1 VSGARLVTLRDEMRP
16 REPLNAPSRSGA
28 PRLRW
33 LRIAGLALGSL
44 LLAAA
49 AACAS
54 ARLGPLCADRLAALL
69 PERLEL
75 EGVTV
80 ELTPAR
86 TRLYL
91 DGTTLVAELAV
102 REVRA
107 LDGAL
112 RLEPFTLRLRHPLAA
127 VLGGQVTPTRVE
139 LDAPRITV
147 GLAELEVSPPWREGP
162 GPAPAELAA
171 GIQRVLEQLT
181 HLRQT
186 PELLVRGASLRV
198 LREGRAVGALDDV
211 WLSAS
216 LGPQGLRAAV
226 LPGGALAGQALFVS
240 RARPD
245 AATDLTLSLDDL
257 VASSLAEVGLPS
269 LSESAISLS
278 GALEAS
284 LDRRLGLAAV
294 DFSLEADAADLPLPE
309 PFSRRL
315 ALDSAHVEGR
325 FEPAS
330 SRLQLDGIELHAL
343 GSRFEGAAVLGRS
356 GEGLQLRVRTAQ
368 LTPAALEAAWPRHLE
383 PSVRAWFLEGVR
395 ARFSDVTLEAA
406 LTREELAAG
415 RFSEERVAL
424 DFGFDGAEVRFAR
437 TMSPLVKARGR
448 GRLTPGRL
456 ELSIATGELG
466 GLSAAGSLSIPSFAR
481 ERAHVVWSGSL
492 EGPLPRALA
501 LLDQPPLGLARA
513 AGISPSDAGGDVL
526 AQLRLKLPL
535 GRALRREDLD
545 YRAEVALREASLPR
559 LGGRYSLAHG
569 ALALRVDPRALV
581 ARGRAQLNGVP
592 VELEWREPLL
602 PGGVEPRRLRLRAS
616 LDEAGRR
623 AFALPTWSWLEGP
636 VRVDVAVTEPR
647 GGTRSLE
654 AQLELDPATVTF
666 PVIGWKKPPGT
677 PAQVKLQARER
688 VDGGLTIARLELRA
702 ATMRLDGRVEVR
714 PDGELER
721 ATLDRIES
729 GENRFSAV
737 VSRRGP
743 GVQHVAVTGARLD
756 LRAALGFDEVPT
768 AVAPPPRPPRLG
780 PRPGDPVWLF
790 TASLDRVRVTQSL
803 ILRDVSARGRAG
815 PQRVEELRTQARLP
829 GRSHLRLTMQPSA
842 RGRSLSV
849 EAGDAGQLISALGIY
864 NNVSGGSLELTGELR
879 DDLAEQPFDGR
890 ARLGGFRL
898 RQAPTL
904 AHILH
909 AGSLLGIVDV
919 LRGKGIL
926 FERAEIPLVLSRQTV
941 KIGPATA
948 SGPALGLTAEG
959 IFDRAAR
966 RARITGTIVPLYAFN
981 SLLGHIPVL
990 GRLLIP
996 RGEGLFAPTYSLQG
1010 SVDAPKVSVNPLSSL
1025 VPGFLRRLLFGR

>member
-1 VSGARLVTLRDEMRP
+1 MHP
-16 REPLNAPSRSGA
+16 REPLNAPHRSGA

-33 LRIAGLALGSL
+33 LRVAGLALGSL
-44 LLAAA
+44 LLIAA

-54 ARLGPLCADRLAALL
+54 ARLAPVCAATLAALL
-69 PERLEL
+69 PERLQL

-86 TRLYL
+86 SRLRL
-91 DGTTLVAELAV
+91 EGTMLVAELAV

-112 RLEPFTLRLRHPLAA
+112 HLEPFTLRLRHPLAD
-127 VLGGQVTPTRVE
+127 VLGGEFTPTRVE
-139 LDAPRITV
+139 LEAPRITV
-147 GLAELEVSPPWREGP
+147 ALDALPQLEAPPPWRE
-162 GPAPAELAA
+162 APPPSTATLAA
-171 GIQRVLEQLT
+171 GIERVLAQLT
-181 HLRQT
+181 QLRRT
-186 PELLVRGASLRV
+186 PELLVRGASVRV
-198 LREGRAVGALDDV
+198 LRGPRAVGALDDV

-216 LGPQGLRAAV
+216 LQPDGLRAAV
-226 LPGGALAGQALFVS
+226 LPGGALAGQALFLS

-245 AATDLTLSLDDL
+245 APTDLTLSLDGL
-257 VASSLAEVGLPS
+257 FASSLIEAGLPS
-269 LSESAISLS
+269 QAPLPVSLF
-278 GALEAS
+278 GALDAR
-284 LDRRLGLAAV
+284 LDRQLRLSVV
-294 DFSLEADAADLPLPE
+294 DFSLEAAAADLSLPE
-309 PFSRRL
+309 PFARTL
-315 ALDSAHVEGR
+315 ALDAARLEGR
-325 FEPAS
+325 FDPAS
-330 SRLQLDGIELHAL
+330 SRLELDGVELLAL
-343 GSRFEGAAVLGRS
+343 GSRFEGAAELGTS
-356 GEGLQLRVRTAQ
+356 GEGLSLRVRTAQ
-368 LTPAALEAAWPRHLE
+368 LTRAALEASWPRALA
-383 PSVRAWFLEGVR
+383 PAVRAWFFERVR

-406 LTREELAAG
+406 LTSEELAG
-415 RFSEERVAL
+415 SRFPAESVAL
-424 DFGFDGAEVRFAR
+424 DFRFDRAEVRLVP
-437 TMSPLVKARGR
+437 TMSPLAQARGR
-448 GRLTPGRL
+448 GRLTPAEL
-456 ELSIATGELG
+456 ELSVASGELA

-481 ERAHVVWSGSL
+481 DRARVVYDGTL
-492 EGPLPRALA
+492 EGPLSRALA
-501 LLDQPPLGLARA
+501 LLDQPPLALARA
-513 AGISPSDAGGDVL
+513 AGLSPGDAGGSAFVRLSL
-526 AQLRLKLPL
+526 AVPL
-535 GRALRREDLD
+535 GRELRREDLD
-545 YRAEVALREASLPR
+545 HRAEVTLRDASLPR
-559 LGGRYSLAHG
+559 LGSRYSLASG
-569 ALALRVDPRALV
+569 ALQLSIDPRALV
-581 ARGRAQLNGVP
+581 ARGRARVNGIP
-592 VELEWREPLL
+592 AELEWRESFHRRAS
-602 PGGVEPRRLRLRAS
+602 VPRAYRLRAS

-623 AFALPTWSWLEGP
+623 AFGLPTWSWLEGP
-636 VRVDVAVTEPR
+636 VKVDVSVEEPR
-647 GGTRSLE
+647 VGTRRMK
-654 AQLELDPATVTF
+654 AQLDLDPATITF

-677 PAQVKLQARER
+677 PARMTLQARER
-688 VDGGLTIARLELRA
+688 ADGGLTIDRLELRA
-702 ATMRLDGRVEVR
+702 ATMRLDGSVAVR

-721 ATLDRIES
+721 AALDRIES
-729 GENRFSAV
+729 GENRFSAL

-768 AVAPPPRPPRLG
+768 AVAPLPRPPRLP
-780 PRPGDPVWLF
+780 PRPDDPVWLF

-815 PQRVEELRTQARLP
+815 PQRVEQLRTQARLP

-981 SLLGHIPVL
+981 SLLGHIPVI